1 MLMANALT
9 SSHAALP
16 LRGRRPSKQR
26 AMLVA
31 SLRPALVAYFKRRCR
46 DSAEAEDLAQDV
58 VVRALAH
65 TDALT
70 PAKASSYVFRI
81 ALNRWRDRGRRL
93 MTHGVCVAWDDQA
106 ALQISDG
113 FSPERVAQGEQEL
126 EHVICALQSLGARTR
141 DVLVRCRI
149 EQMKQSDIAREMGI
163 SVSAVEKHL
172 VRATDHLARQW

>member
-1 MLMANALT
+1 MAHTLIAPR
-9 SSHAALP
+9 APLP
-16 LRGRRPSKQR
+16 LRTRRPVKQR

-31 SLRPALVAYFKRRCR
+31 SMRPALVAFFQRRCR
-46 DSAEAEDLAQDV
+46 NVAEAEDLAQDV
-58 VVRALAH
+58 VLRALTHA
-65 TDALT
+65 DALT

-93 MTHGVCVAWDDQA
+93 MTRGVCVAWDDKA

-113 FSPERVAQGEQEL
+113 FSPERVAQAEQEL
-126 EHVICALQSLGARTR
+126 EHVICALQTLGERTR
-141 DVLVRCRI
+141 DVLVLCRI

-172 VRATDHLARQW
+172 VRAADHLARQS